1 MTPQYQDRN
10 QQSGRPGDQS
20 PATNTTFL
28 ADAVKNG
35 IDDAFIKAAE
45 DFANKYLNKSK
56 DNHQGVSKSQIRNV
70 YGSVM
75 KIKGKLSVSSENEF
89 ARSGWLEELR
99 MLIPRV
105 SYAAKRNKNQNVD
118 QYAKVVKAAIL
129 AVSSETKD
137 QRKAFER
144 FCNGM
149 EAILA
154 FHSEK

>member
-1 MTPQYQDRN
+1 MTPQYQDWN
-10 QQSGRPGDQS
+10 QQSGRQGDQS
-20 PATNTTFL
+20 PAANTTFL

-45 DFANKYLNKSK
+45 KFANAHLNR
-56 DNHQGVSKSQIRNV
+56 DERNRQRVSKSQIRNV

-89 ARSGWLEELR
+89 ARSGSLEELR

-105 SYAAKRNKNQNVD
+105 SYAANRKKDPNVD
-118 QYAKVVKAAIL
+118 QYAKVVKAAII